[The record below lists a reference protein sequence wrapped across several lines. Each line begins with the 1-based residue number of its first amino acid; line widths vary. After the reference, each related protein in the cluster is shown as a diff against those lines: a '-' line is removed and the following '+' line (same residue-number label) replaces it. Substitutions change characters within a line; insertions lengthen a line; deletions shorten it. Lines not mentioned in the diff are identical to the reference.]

1 MATDL
6 SVQTKQSQALARMLC
21 GSSNLGEDEQM
32 IGEWRVL
39 VYDRAGRDIL
49 LPLFSVAKLKN
60 MGITLHLLLHSDRE
74 PIPDASCIYFVEP
87 TEDNL
92 KRIYKDLKEEMY
104 ETFNF
109 HFISPINRQKLEDLA
124 QAALSTESVHLVQ
137 KIFDQYSN
145 FVALED
151 QLFILRHQNR
161 DQICY
166 YNLNR
171 SNITET
177 EMHAAVDHIVDG
189 LFAFLVTLGMI
200 PFIRAQRGG
209 IAEFVADKLD
219 KKIRDNLR
227 DSRNS
232 LFQQEM
238 GQLTFNRPV
247 ILLLDR
253 NFDLMTPLSHSWT
266 YQALINDVLET
277 GLNQVAINVEGKKKQ
292 FYDLVQMDEFWWKY
306 RFSPALPDVA
316 EAVNTELEECQRQ
329 EDEIK
334 SLQGG
339 MNEDTVDLGE
349 STAKLSS
356 AVENLPQ
363 ILEKKRKIDSH
374 VNIATSL
381 LDQIK
386 NRNLDEFYR
395 IKDKIVKQSKLEK
408 NLKDYLKDEQFGD
421 NNDKLRL
428 LLTYL
433 IVNQGQSENVEEL
446 TAALE
451 SLEVDTNAVRY
462 VRKLNVSNKTEQKNQ
477 SSWGGKL
484 GGLASAVSQTIGGK
498 KQHCATTR
506 ALDSIL
512 NVDDEEYKYLDPKI
526 MRPVEGQ
533 PKSRQPISQ
542 AILFIIGGG
551 SYIEYQNLIEYESQ
565 YNKDK
570 PAAQRLRCVYGA
582 TEMPRPT
589 EFLGYL
595 TQLGKESQ

>member
-1 MATDL
+1 
-6 SVQTKQSQALARMLC
+6 MLRIF
-21 GSSNLGEDEQM
+21 Q
-32 IGEWRVL
+32 
-39 VYDRAGRDIL
+39 
-49 LPLFSVAKLKN
+49 
-60 MGITLHLLLHSDRE
+60 LHLLLHSDRE

-92 KRIYKDLKEEMY
+92 KRIYRDLKEEMY

-137 KIFDQYSN
+137 KIFDQYTN

-171 SNITET
+171 SNISEQ
-177 EMHAAVDHIVDG
+177 EMHAAVDHVVDG

-277 GLNQVAINVEGKKKQ
+277 GLNQVAINIEGKKKQ
-292 FYDLVQMDEFWWKY
+292 FYDLVNKDEFWWKY

-329 EDEIK
+329 EDEVK
-334 SLQGG
+334 SLK
-339 MNEDTVDLGE
+339 VC
-349 STAKLSS
+349 S
-356 AVENLPQ
+356 
-363 ILEKKRKIDSH
+363 
-374 VNIATSL
+374 
-381 LDQIK
+381 
-386 NRNLDEFYR
+386 
-395 IKDKIVKQSKLEK
+395 
-408 NLKDYLKDEQFGD
+408 
-421 NNDKLRL
+421 
-428 LLTYL
+428 
-433 IVNQGQSENVEEL
+433 
-446 TAALE
+446 
-451 SLEVDTNAVRY
+451 
-462 VRKLNVSNKTEQKNQ
+462 
-477 SSWGGKL
+477 
-484 GGLASAVSQTIGGK
+484 
-498 KQHCATTR
+498 
-506 ALDSIL
+506 
-512 NVDDEEYKYLDPKI
+512 
-526 MRPVEGQ
+526 
-533 PKSRQPISQ
+533 
-542 AILFIIGGG
+542 
-551 SYIEYQNLIEYESQ
+551 
-565 YNKDK
+565 
-570 PAAQRLRCVYGA
+570 
-582 TEMPRPT
+582 
-589 EFLGYL
+589 
-595 TQLGKESQ
+595 